1 MSTEA
6 VAQLSSIMMYR
17 RRFFPY
23 YVSNMI
29 VGIDSKGE
37 GAIYSYDPVGHCER
51 SKYRATGSIAPL
63 LQPLLDNQVGFKNQV
78 GTVKIWDD
86 YKEARDL
93 IFDVFVSAAERH
105 IECGDSVI
113 VYVITK
119 DGIQNLTGDDKRPLR
134 QD

>member
-6 VAQLSSIMMYR
+6 IAQLSSIMMYK

-37 GAIYSYDPVGHCER
+37 GAIFSYDPVGHCER
-51 SKYRATGSIAPL
+51 SKYRATGSLAPL

-78 GTVKIWDD
+78 GTVTKWDD
-86 YKEARDL
+86 YTQARDL
-93 IFDVFVSAAERH
+93 IIDVFVSAAERH
-105 IECGDSVI
+105 IECGDEVI

-119 DGIQNLTGDDKRPLR
+119 DGIQNLSTDDRRQLR
-134 QD
+134 RD